1 MQNKDK
7 TQLLRHIFID
17 QKIREG
23 MASGQYANCASM
35 AQEYEVSTKSIMRDI
50 DYLKNQCDVPIAYDS
65 SKKGYF
71 YSEKNFKMPAININ
85 AGDLFAITIAEKVLK
100 QHQNTP
106 IYQKL
111 KSVFKRIEESLPEK
125 VSIHPA
131 WINNKITVI
140 EGHTTRIIP
149 EVWAITAEALQR
161 GRTLSVLYRK
171 PNEEPEWSRID
182 PYHLVNFQG
191 EWYLIGHC
199 HLRKRLLTFAV
210 SRIKEAKILTS
221 GFQIP
226 ADFDFK
232 EFSSQRF
239 GIFSG
244 KESYRVKIF
253 FPREQAPYILERE
266 WHPSQKISKNDNGSL
281 IFELTTNHLLEIKQ
295 WVLSWGAGAEVLEP
309 EKLRLEIKKE
319 LSKALD
325 RYKVQDKR

>member
-23 MASGQYANCASM
+23 MASGHYANCTSM
-35 AQEYEVSTKSIMRDI
+35 AQEYEVSTKSILRDI
-50 DYLKNQCDVPIAYDS
+50 DYLKNQCDTPIAYDS

-71 YSEKNFKMPAININ
+71 YTEKNFKMSAINIGASN
-85 AGDLFAITIAEKVLK
+85 LFAITIAENVLK
-100 QHQNTP
+100 QHRNTP
-106 IYQKL
+106 IYHKL

-131 WINNKITVI
+131 WVSSRISII
-140 EGHTTRIIP
+140 EGHSTRILP
-149 EVWAITAEALQR
+149 EIWATAADALQR
-161 GRTLSVLYRK
+161 SHTLSVIYRK
-171 PNEEPEWSRID
+171 PNEEPGWRKID

-191 EWYLIGHC
+191 EWYLIGRC

-210 SRIKEAKILTS
+210 SRIKEAKILSTD
-221 GFQIP
+221 FQIP
-226 ADFDFK
+226 ADFDFR
-232 EFSSQRF
+232 EFSAHRF

-244 KESYRVKIF
+244 KESYRVKIL
-253 FPREQAPYILERE
+253 FPKEQAPYILEQE
-266 WHPSQKISKNDNGSL
+266 WHPSQKIRENKNGSL

-295 WVLSWGAGAEVLEP
+295 WVLSWGARAEILEP

-319 LSKALD
+319 LTTAL
-325 RYKVQDKR
+325 K